1 MITPRP
7 PPLAILRAA
16 PLARHAA
23 KIVDA
28 DQQPCI
34 MEGKRAP
41 SHPTDTRR
49 QISMTITLPPELKQ
63 AIEEQAQ
70 RQGTTPEL
78 LVLDGLRGLF
88 MPASTPASPGEGL
101 TMADFFTGY

>member
-1 MITPRP
+1 
-7 PPLAILRAA
+7 
-16 PLARHAA
+16 
-23 KIVDA
+23 
-28 DQQPCI
+28 
-34 MEGKRAP
+34 
-41 SHPTDTRR
+41 
-49 QISMTITLPPELKQ
+49 MTITLPPELKQ

-101 TMADFFTGY
+101 TMADFFTGYVGGLHSSEFVPGGAQLSEDTGRKFTELLLKKHREGQEAC